1 MSPRSR
7 SQLAEW
13 RRRIQLVLTSDVVAG
28 RRPGPLPPPE
38 WAKTLRQLTQLV
50 RAPMPAPTWWTPRNA
65 LSGSVET
72 RTDPTSYHFDGMKRP
87 EPDDPP
93 VLYFQLSMAGFGH
106 FELYGEA
113 PRKITPG
120 KAFFAIIPS
129 RHRYYLPP
137 SSPGWTFAWI
147 GIHEPRLIARVAKQ
161 VKATGPLVDIRP
173 DSALTGIFLR
183 LVRAAIKKDF
193 RDRFD
198 AELALWEFVL
208 AFERLAHEAGDS
220 SGEGHRLLEEVRSLI
235 VAGLPSPVGVDAL
248 AAEYGM
254 SRSHFSHLF
263 RTRTGLTPAHFAT
276 EVRVHEAA
284 RMLRETREPLKT
296 IASDYGFANPNHFS
310 KVFRRFQHV
319 SPLSY
324 RRTVR

>member
-1 MSPRSR
+1 
-7 SQLAEW
+7 
-13 RRRIQLVLTSDVVAG
+13 
-28 RRPGPLPPPE
+28 
-38 WAKTLRQLTQLV
+38 
-50 RAPMPAPTWWTPRNA
+50 MPAPLWWTLRTA
-65 LSGSVET
+65 LCGSVET
-72 RTDPTSYHFDGMKRP
+72 RTDPTSYYLDGMNRP
-87 EPDDPP
+87 GPDDPP
-93 VLYFQLSMAGFGH
+93 VFYFQLTMAGWGQ
-106 FELYGEA
+106 FELYGEE
-113 PRKITPG
+113 PHTITPG

-147 GIHEPRLIARVAKQ
+147 GVHEPQLIARVVKQ
-161 VKATGPLVDIRP
+161 VKATGPLVDARP
-173 DSALTGIFLR
+173 DDALTGSFLR

-208 AFERLAHEAGDS
+208 AFERWSYEARDS
-220 SGEGHRLLEEVRSLI
+220 SGEGHRLLEEVRALI
-235 VAGLPSPVGVDAL
+235 LAGLPRSVSVAAL

-254 SRSHFSHLF
+254 SRSHFSHFF
-263 RTRTGLTPAHFAT
+263 RTRTGLTPAHFTT
-276 EVRVHEAA
+276 EVRVHAAA

-296 IASDYGFANPNHFS
+296 ISGDCGFANANHFS

-324 RRTVR
+324 RRTIR